1 MPKRQ
6 KSSNGGPDLFDLSLA
21 HATQSALV
29 GWYAQY
35 IHDMIESDP
44 EFRDRM
50 NEHAAFVF
58 ERLAKGFRER
68 MGKPRS

>member
-1 MPKRQ
+1 M
-6 KSSNGGPDLFDLSLA
+6 
-21 HATQSALV
+21 V
-29 GWYAQY
+29 GRYAQY

-44 EFRDRM
+44 EFRKRL

-68 MGKPRS
+68 R